1 MNANLFWNNR
11 AITYVVLTLV
21 FGTLYALNNVLTA
34 PLLLAPGAHLVHLP
48 SGFKL
53 LLVLVFGMVGALS
66 VFTVS
71 LVAGYG
77 FFSPVNC
84 PCPSSWPS
92 PMPLHRF

>member
-53 LLVLVFGMVGALS
+53 LLVLAFGMVGALS
-66 VFTVS
+66 PWS
-71 LVAGYG
+71 LVMG
-77 FFSPVNC
+77 FFSPDNC